1 MIIDEEQKR
10 QHLRRSKRIV
20 VGAVV
25 FLAAIIIAVPV
36 LAQMLKT
43 YVFLRFPMDYFM
55 IAHGAVFAVMALVFW
70 FISAKE
76 RADSEINTITP
87 L

>member
-20 VGAVV
+20 VAAVV
-25 FLAAIIIAVPV
+25 LLVAITIAVPV
-36 LAQMLKT
+36 LAPLLKT

-70 FISAKE
+70 FISAME
-76 RADSEINTITP
+76 RADGEINIITP